1 MAEYVRM
8 QLGAMY
14 YGLDSESPL
23 TPDWTLFLWMFTEE
37 EVRIPAAFVCIAI
50 TDAPSLQTIEA
61 QDHLNEIKF
70 VAFAKVDSALW
81 VIFF

>member
-1 MAEYVRM
+1 
-8 QLGAMY
+8 
-14 YGLDSESPL
+14 
-23 TPDWTLFLWMFTEE
+23 MFTEE

-70 VAFAKVDSALW
+70 VAFAKVDSAL
-81 VIFF
+81 